1 VWIPSTG
8 TYTGDLIHEM
18 SSGIFYQ
25 YEQKF
30 ENITDKINRGDL
42 TEKPGWIR
50 MSIHPTQTDEEI
62 NFILDSI
69 EAVVLN
75 KEEWSKDYEY
85 HPKTN
90 EFVHK
95 YFRPNEMEDPII
107 HCLESAYL

>member
-1 VWIPSTG
+1 
-8 TYTGDLIHEM
+8 M
-18 SSGIFYQ
+18 
-25 YEQKF
+25 
-30 ENITDKINRGDL
+30 

-62 NFILDSI
+62 NFILEAI

-75 KEEWSKDYEY
+75 KEEWAKDYVY

-95 YFRPNEMEDPII
+95 YFKSDEREDPIN
-107 HCLESAYL
+107 HCLESAF